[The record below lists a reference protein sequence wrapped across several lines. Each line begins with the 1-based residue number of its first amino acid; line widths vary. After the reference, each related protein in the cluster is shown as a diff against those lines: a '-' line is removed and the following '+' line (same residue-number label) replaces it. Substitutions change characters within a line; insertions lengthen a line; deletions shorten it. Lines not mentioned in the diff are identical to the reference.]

1 MNNDLSDFV
10 DESATPPLISLK
22 NALKLTAIILQT
34 IFVAPLL
41 LGIPLLLSY
50 KLFGIAA
57 NNNGWKAYLCFA
69 IVIVFY
75 WIIARQIELWKL
87 KKTPEKSAEA
97 LENRN
102 ACRTELADMTAASL
116 LLVFLLS
123 SAPKYLPQFK
133 SIYLI
138 SALYQYL
145 TICIYLSVTIFMI
158 LTSTWVLFVYES
170 QAKGAIAPRIIRLLS
185 RILIHI
191 GLLPLFPYLFRLFIV

>member
-1 MNNDLSDFV
+1 MNNDLSDLV

-22 NALKLTAIILQT
+22 NALKITAIILQT

-50 KLFGIAA
+50 KLLGVSAG
-57 NNNGWKAYLCFA
+57 NNGWQAYLCFA
-69 IVIVFY
+69 IVIIFY
-75 WIIARQIELWKL
+75 WIIARKIELWKF

-102 ACRTELADMTAASL
+102 ACGTELSDMTAASL
-116 LLVFLLS
+116 SVVLLLS
-123 SAPKYLPQFK
+123 SAPRYLPQFK
-133 SIYLI
+133 SLYLV

-145 TICIYLSVTIFMI
+145 TICIHLSLIIFMI
-158 LTSTWVLFVYES
+158 LTATWVLFVYES